1 MIVRIFLFLNLY
13 KYFLIFYN
21 NVFLIMKKMWFG
33 VLKDLK
39 VIKYYFEIFL
49 LKINFIGKKIGFILL
64 IIWILCIICK

>member
-1 MIVRIFLFLNLY
+1 MIVRILFFLNLY
-13 KYFLIFYN
+13 KYFLIFYY
-21 NVFLIMKKMWFG
+21 NVFDYEKIWFG

-64 IIWILCIICK
+64 IIWILCIIWK